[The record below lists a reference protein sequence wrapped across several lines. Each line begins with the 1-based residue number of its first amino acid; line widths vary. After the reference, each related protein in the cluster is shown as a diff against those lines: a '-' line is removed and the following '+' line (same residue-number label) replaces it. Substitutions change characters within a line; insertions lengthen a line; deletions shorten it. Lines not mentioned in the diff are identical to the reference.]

1 MEGELAVSVLA
12 VGNGRVDG
20 KTRALVTQQRETLRG
35 KVLLKAL
42 SEYHDKTARPVWA
55 FPQFDKMLCLA
66 ACYTCMSGPVL
77 QVAMATQ

>member
-20 KTRALVTQQRETLRG
+20 KTRALVTQQRETLRE

-42 SEYHDKTARPVWA
+42 SEYHDQTSLGIPTV
-55 FPQFDKMLCLA
+55 
-66 ACYTCMSGPVL
+66 
-77 QVAMATQ
+77 